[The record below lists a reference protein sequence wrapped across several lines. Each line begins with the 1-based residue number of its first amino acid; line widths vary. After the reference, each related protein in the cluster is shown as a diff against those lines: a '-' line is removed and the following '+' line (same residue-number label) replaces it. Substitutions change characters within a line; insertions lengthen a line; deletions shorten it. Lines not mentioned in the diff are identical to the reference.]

1 MNKTILITG
10 GSGLVGKPLT
20 RMLLQ
25 KGYNIHHL
33 SRDPQPHGNPRITV
47 FKWDLS
53 NNFIDPG
60 CIQGVDSIIHLA
72 GENIAEKRWSTQ
84 RKQEIIRSRVDS
96 ITLLYNLLKQH
107 PEHQVKSV
115 ISSSAIGYYG
125 DRPGELLTED
135 SAPGEGFLPIACI
148 EWEKAVRKAEAQNLR
163 LVILRTGI
171 VLTETGGALP
181 ELAKPIKLGIGAA
194 LGSGKQWM
202 SWIHLQDVIRMFVFA
217 HESQSLSGTYNMTAP
232 NPVTNAEVTKVIAR
246 VLNKPLWLPNV
257 PAFGLKLALGEMSAL
272 VLDSAKVSA
281 AKIQSE
287 GFSFNFP
294 EINEAVKNI
303 YSE

>member
-25 KGYNIHHL
+25 KGYTIHHL
-33 SRDPQPHGNPRITV
+33 SRNPQPHGNPRITI
-47 FKWDLS
+47 FKWDLP
-53 NNFIDPG
+53 NNYIDPD
-60 CIQGVDSIIHLA
+60 CIKGVEAIIHLA
-72 GENIAEKRWSTQ
+72 GESIAEKRWSTHH
-84 RKQEIIRSRVDS
+84 KQEIIRSRVDS
-96 ITLLYNLLKQH
+96 ITLLYNLLKQN
-107 PEHQVKSV
+107 PEHEVKSV

-125 DRPGELLTED
+125 NRSDELLTED
-135 SAPGEGFLPIACI
+135 SAPGKGFLSVACI
-148 EWEKAVRKAEAQNLR
+148 EWEKAVRKAEALNLR
-163 LVILRTGI
+163 IVILRTGI

-181 ELAKPIKLGIGAA
+181 ELAKPVKSGIGAA

-217 HESQSLSGTYNMTAP
+217 VENQKLSGTFNMTAP
-232 NPVTNAEVTKVIAR
+232 NPVTNAEATKAIAT
-246 VLNKPLWLPNV
+246 VFNKHLWLPNV

-272 VLDSAKVSA
+272 VLDSTKVSP

-294 EINEAVKNI
+294 EINEALKNI